1 MDGGISA
8 LAPAIAALAGIGGAL
23 GSQLLSHVL
32 ITSREKRASEDK
44 QQKERH
50 FISIELVLLLEQY
63 AEGCARVAADAGEDN
78 GAPQPERRST
88 VNYPELNLQE
98 ISGDWRVLKALLM
111 YRIRELPVLQNEARS
126 MIEAAL
132 DAYDP
137 PFHTPYFHERQ
148 YQFARLG
155 MKAVILAMRLRKSE
169 GLPETRLRDTQWSAY
184 NVLWKKWRDE
194 SKRRIVQNRLEKQ
207 ELAVFEIMNSQRK
220 AVQGAELTES
230 NKP

>member
-1 MDGGISA
+1 MGNGISA

-23 GSQLLSHVL
+23 GSQWLSHVL
-32 ITSREKRASEDK
+32 ITGREKRASEDK

-50 FISIELVLLLEQY
+50 FISVELVLLLEKY
-63 AEGCARVAADAGEDN
+63 AEGCARVAADDGEDN
-78 GAPQPERRST
+78 DAPQPERMPT

-98 ISGDWRVLKALLM
+98 ISGDWRLLKALLM

-137 PFHTPYFHERQ
+137 PYHAQYFYERQ

-194 SKRRIVQNRLEKQ
+194 SRQRIVQKRLELQ
-207 ELAVFEIMNSQRK
+207 QLARFEIMNSQRK
-220 AVQGAELTES
+220 AVPGAELTES
-230 NKP
+230 REP

>member
-23 GSQLLSHVL
+23 GSQWLSHVL

-44 QQKERH
+44 EQKERH
-50 FISIELVLLLEQY
+50 FISIELVLILEQY
-63 AEGCARVAADAGEDN
+63 AEGCARVAADAGDDN
-78 GAPQPERRST
+78 DPSQPERLPT

-137 PFHTPYFHERQ
+137 PFHAPYFHERQ

-194 SKRRIVQNRLEKQ
+194 SKRRIFLKRLEMQ
-207 ELAVFEIMNSQRK
+207 QLAAFEIMNSQRR
-220 AVQGAELTES
+220 VVPGAELTES
-230 NKP
+230 RKS